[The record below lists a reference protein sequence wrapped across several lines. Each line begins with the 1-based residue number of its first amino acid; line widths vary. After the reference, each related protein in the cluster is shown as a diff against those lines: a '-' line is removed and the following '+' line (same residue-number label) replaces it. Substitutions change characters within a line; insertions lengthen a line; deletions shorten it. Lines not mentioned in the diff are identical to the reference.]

1 MGLRPLTGAA
11 QTAADIKVALIPV
24 VFLPVAGRLGQLP
37 VRVEPGPVGVDPL
50 AELLPAADEGFVGDL
65 DIAGGL
71 PRAAQRGGAF
81 RASGLTGLNSGRGG
95 RLTAL
100 GGDQASVGQL
110 VDDLLDGRSLSLG
123 GDQLVERGA
132 ALGVLR
138 PLAGLGEPQEDA
150 AADLELPGAG
160 PKPVENGV
168 GPMLERPCTAPI
180 SW

>member
-71 PRAAQRGGAF
+71 PRCAARRGFQSLRSHGAELRPR
-81 RASGLTGLNSGRGG
+81 RASH
-95 RLTAL
+95 
-100 GGDQASVGQL
+100 
-110 VDDLLDGRSLSLG
+110 
-123 GDQLVERGA
+123 
-132 ALGVLR
+132 
-138 PLAGLGEPQEDA
+138 
-150 AADLELPGAG
+150 G
-160 PKPVENGV
+160 P
-168 GPMLERPCTAPI
+168 R
-180 SW
+180 W